1 MRERASRR
9 TRLTMH
15 EEQRHRFFS
24 LYDGVIAFSEWCALR
39 FLPPEGGDVRVL
51 MPFLPRFAGPDGAIS
66 PGMAAGL
73 ADVIA
78 GQASVPAFDWTKQ
91 VATVSLQQSVLAP
104 IPPAKGLI
112 GRGRTLSCC
121 GDLAHVS
128 MEIAAEDRPDV
139 PLLTAQARMIAVR
152 DVSDTAVSGRTH
164 FPLHVDFDPDPRF
177 GPEGMETTPVANGL
191 QGRLPYQAHFMGNA
205 SRNALHGGLIAA
217 ALYTAAERYGA
228 SLADPLK
235 ALDST
240 VDFLATG
247 RPRDLDIRIQAERTG
262 RRIAFLT
269 GHALQAHPEGGEPVV
284 VARLSATLGKLG
296 P

>member
-1 MRERASRR
+1 MRETGSRR
-9 TRLTMH
+9 KCPAMH
-15 EEQRHRFFS
+15 EDLRHRFFS
-24 LYDGVIAFSEWCALR
+24 LYDGAIAYNEWCALR
-39 FLPPEGGDVRVL
+39 YLPPQNGDTVVS

-66 PGMAAGL
+66 PGVAAGL

-78 GQASVPAFDWTKQ
+78 GHAAVPAFAWMKQ
-91 VATVSLQQSVLAP
+91 VATVSLKQTVLAP
-104 IPPAKGLI
+104 LPPGKGLI
-112 GRGRTLSCC
+112 GRGRNVSCR
-121 GDLAHVS
+121 GDLAHVTI
-128 MEIAAEDRPDV
+128 EIAAEDQPDV
-139 PLLTAQARMIAVR
+139 PLILSEGRMITVR
-152 DVSDTAVSGRTH
+152 NVDANAANRAH

-177 GPEGMETTPVANGL
+177 GPEGMETTLLTNGIS
-191 QGRLPYQAHFMGNA
+191 GRLPFQAHFMGNA

-228 SLADPLK
+228 SLTNPLS
-235 ALDST
+235 ALDSA

-247 RPRDLDIRIQAERTG
+247 RPLDLEIRIEAERTG

-269 GHALQAHPEGGEPVV
+269 GHALQARPEGGEPVV